1 MAVTATGPLGSLAPV
16 PMAGLSRVSV
26 HPDHRRRGVL
36 RAMITHHFA
45 QLHEQGAAL
54 SGLHAAEVQIYDNF
68 GYGIGSVE
76 LLLKLERGAVFNAPN
91 LYAAAS
97 KVTTR
102 LIDRCERPRGR
113 RSPPVVARRPAGGR
127 RQELRLLVAAT
138 GRRGHGP
145 RGARL
150 LRRLRRGSGGRGPRL
165 LVERG
170 HLTADSRRDGVAS
183 CVPTS
188 DEAGPRLPVQSLGAA
203 YLGSRS
209 IAAQAHEG
217 LATELKAGAV
227 RSRSRAMSCDR
238 EPVRSIEF
246 SRGSQA

>member
-16 PMAGLSRVSV
+16 PMAGLSWVSV

-91 LYAAAS
+91 LDAAAS

-102 LIDRCERPRGR
+102 LIDRCERPRGG
-113 RSPPVVARRPAGGR
+113 RSPPAVARRPAGGR

-150 LRRLRRGSGGRGPRL
+150 LRR
-165 LVERG
+165 E
-170 HLTADSRRDGVAS
+170 HLGMDPVRT
-183 CVPTS
+183 P
-188 DEAGPRLPVQSLGAA
+188 LPVDTYTPSSARRWPQMLAFRRAGVGAPS
-203 YLGSRS
+203 G
-209 IAAQAHEG
+209 QP
-217 LATELKAGAV
+217 
-227 RSRSRAMSCDR
+227 
-238 EPVRSIEF
+238 EPR
-246 SRGSQA
+246 